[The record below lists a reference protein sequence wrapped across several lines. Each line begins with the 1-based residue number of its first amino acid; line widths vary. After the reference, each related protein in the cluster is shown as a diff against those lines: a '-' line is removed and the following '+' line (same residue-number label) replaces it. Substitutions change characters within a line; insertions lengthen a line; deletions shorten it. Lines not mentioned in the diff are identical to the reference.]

1 MPSHNKKSLF
11 LSSVLTKITF
21 AGLVIFLFFVPRFA
35 DFYNSVSSVLMRGE
49 VVPKNF
55 IIIST
60 YTAEIPALAICILLE
75 RLLTNIKNNDV
86 FINANVKLLRM
97 MSYCCFFAGIVFAIF
112 TYYQP
117 VAFFIFFAC
126 EFIGLILRVIKNVF
140 EKAVELREENDYTI

>member
-60 YTAEIPALAICILLE
+60 YTAEVPALAICILLE
-75 RLLTNIKNNDV
+75 RL
-86 FINANVKLLRM
+86 